1 MKGTTVSIIG
11 CWRLVEVR
19 GYDPDGRPVA
29 DHRYGPEP
37 RGILQFTAARMQ
49 AALGDGRAALPEG
62 ATRFWIAYTGPYTF
76 DGEVL
81 VTRVDDT
88 SDPARLGTDQI
99 RQVRMEGE
107 RLVLTPPPSPYLGVM
122 VLLDLHW
129 EKIG

>member
-1 MKGTTVSIIG
+1 MPAGV
-11 CWRLVEVR
+11 
-19 GYDPDGRPVA
+19 
-29 DHRYGPEP
+29 
-37 RGILQFTAARMQ
+37 
-49 AALGDGRAALPEG
+49 
-62 ATRFWIAYTGPYTF
+62 TRFWIAYTGPYTF

-88 SDPARLGTDQI
+88 SDPARLGTDQV

-107 RLVLTPPPSPYLGVM
+107 RLVLTPPPSLFGGVM

>member
-1 MKGTTVSIIG
+1 MSIIG

-49 AALGDGRAALPEG
+49 AALGDGRAEMPAG
-62 ATRFWIAYTGPYTF
+62 TSRFWIAYTGPYTF

-88 SDPARLGTDQI
+88 SDPARLGTDQV
-99 RQVRMEGE
+99 RQVRVEGE
-107 RLVLTPPPSPYLGVM
+107 RLVLTPPPSPFKDVM
-122 VLLDLHW
+122 VLLDLYW
-129 EKIG
+129 ERIG

>member
-1 MKGTTVSIIG
+1 MNSIIG

-19 GYDPDGRPVA
+19 GYHPDGRRVA

-37 RGILQFTAARMQ
+37 RGILQFTPARMQ
-49 AALGDGRAALPEG
+49 AALGDGRADMPAG
-62 ATRFWIAYTGPYTF
+62 ATRFWIAYTGPYSF

-107 RLVLTPPPSPYLGVM
+107 RLVLTPPPSLFGGVM

-129 EKIG
+129 ERIG